1 MQISS
6 QLRRWFPLLI
16 SGALLACDGTAS
28 EDGGSQGAQTPP
40 ACDADNAGLS
50 LPDGFCALL
59 FAEAVSARHLVTA
72 PNGDVFVALSNQFR
86 RTESGREMVPGGIL
100 ALRDTNGDG
109 RADLQERFGET
120 GGTGIWLDGE
130 DLYFAPD
137 DRVVRYH
144 LPSGSLL
151 PTGEPEVIVSGLPD
165 TDNHAAKSIVVVD
178 GMLYVNI
185 GAPSNA
191 CQEQPR
197 SVLSAGLDPC
207 PQLDLRAGIWRFDAS
222 VTDQVEA
229 DGIRYATGLR
239 NVVAL
244 GLNTFSGSLFG
255 VMHGRDSLHELWPE
269 LYTEA
274 ERVEKPAE
282 EFVRLEEGDDYGWP
296 YCYMDP
302 ENGRKLLGPEYGG
315 TGEEVGR
322 CVDMDMP
329 ILGFPA
335 HWAPNGLTFY
345 QGDQFPEEYR
355 GGAFV
360 AFHGSWNRAP
370 APQAGYNVVFVPMD
384 GDGVTGDWFVFADG
398 FAGDERSPQ
407 NAAHRPSGV
416 AVGPDGSLYVSDD
429 RGGVVFRIVY
439 QGDEN

>member
-1 MQISS
+1 MQIAS
-6 QLRRWFPLLI
+6 QARRCFPLVM
-16 SGALLACDGTAS
+16 SVALLACNGATS
-28 EDGGSQGAQTPP
+28 EDVAFQLPECAP
-40 ACDADNAGLS
+40 DNAGLT
-50 LPDGFCALL
+50 LPDGFCALI
-59 FAEAVSARHLVTA
+59 FAETGPARHLITA
-72 PNGDVFVALSNQFR
+72 PNGDVFVAISNQFR
-86 RTESGREMVPGGIL
+86 RTESGRGMVPGGVL

-109 RADLQERFGET
+109 RADVQERFGDD

-144 LPSGSLL
+144 IPTGSLV

-165 TDNHAAKSIVVVD
+165 TDNHAAKSIVVAD

-191 CQEQPR
+191 CQTQPR
-197 SVLSAGLDPC
+197 SLGSPGLDPC
-207 PQLDLRAGIWRFDAS
+207 PQLDLRAGIWRFDVS
-222 VTDQVEA
+222 RTDQSEA
-229 DGIRYATGLR
+229 DGTRFVTGLR

-244 GLNTFSGSLFG
+244 GLNSSSGSLFG

-274 ERVEKPAE
+274 QRVEKPAE
-282 EFVRLEEGDDYGWP
+282 EFIHLQEGEDYGWP

-315 TGEEVGR
+315 TGQEAGR
-322 CVDMDMP
+322 CADMDMP
-329 ILGFPA
+329 LFGFPA

-345 QGDQFPEEYR
+345 QGAQFPEEYR

-370 APQAGYNVVFVPMD
+370 APQAGYNVAFVPMT
-384 GDGVTGDWFVFADG
+384 GDEVTGDWVVFADG

-407 NAAHRPSGV
+407 NATHRPSGL

-429 RGGVVFRIVY
+429 RTGTVFRIVY
-439 QGDEN
+439 QGDGS